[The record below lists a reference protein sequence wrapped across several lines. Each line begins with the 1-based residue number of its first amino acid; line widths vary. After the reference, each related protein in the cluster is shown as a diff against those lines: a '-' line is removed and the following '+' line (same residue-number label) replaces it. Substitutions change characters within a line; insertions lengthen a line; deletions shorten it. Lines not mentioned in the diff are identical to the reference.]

1 MALPAAA
8 IGGLI
13 QGGANIIGSLIGGG
27 KRRRE
32 AKAAAAEY
40 AAQRQ
45 ALMNTQFTNPYAG
58 LENTAEDLT
67 INQQAAQFQA
77 QQTDAA
83 LAQSMQA
90 AVASGGAAGG
100 AQAIAQAA
108 LQSKQGIAASI
119 AQQESRNEMLRAQ
132 QAANLQN
139 LEAQGEEDLQVAN
152 YEKQQDLLKMASARK
167 QQADAARS
175 RATQQL
181 IGGIGSVVGG
191 LGQAKFG
198 DDLGKNGQSK
208 VGGFMQSLFG

>member
-1 MALPAAA
+1 MTAAA
-8 IGGLI
+8 IGGLVK
-13 QGGANIIGSLIGGG
+13 GGANIIGSLIGGG
-27 KRRRE
+27 KRRKE

-45 ALMNTQFTNPYAG
+45 ALMDTQFTNPYAG

-67 INQQAAQFQA
+67 VNLQASQFQA

-108 LQSKQGIAASI
+108 LQSKQGIAANI
-119 AQQESRNEMLRAQ
+119 AQQESKNQMLRAQ

-152 YEKQQDLLKMASARK
+152 YEKNQDLLKMASARK

-181 IGGIGSVVGG
+181 MGGIGQTIGGISEMNFGG
-191 LGQAKFG
+191 E
-198 DDLGKNGQSK
+198 
-208 VGGFMQSLFG
+208 